1 MTDQPYSKKIPELAD
16 KWISGSIT
24 EPEKQELFAWYAR
37 FDDSEL
43 LLAPEYEPVIQALK
57 QEMLAVIRQRIAADT
72 SPPAKQEPRRMD
84 GMRTGGMRVGRIQWL
99 RVAAAAVLI
108 GAVATAT
115 MVIAAHRTQGPAT
128 AAQNQSQ
135 IPTAGD
141 IQPGGDKAVL
151 TLADG
156 STIAL
161 DSAHTGQL
169 AQQGSAQVLKLAGGR
184 LKYNASGE
192 NGTGNG
198 NRNGNGQKT
207 AVAYNVLSTPKGGQ
221 YRLTLPDGSQ
231 VWLNAASSIRY
242 PTAFT
247 GADREVEIT
256 GEAYFEVAKDPSM
269 PFRVKTVNHLGDAD
283 PMTIEVLGT
292 HFNVNAYSD
301 EDAVRTTLLEGSVKI
316 KKGDN
321 SGLLKPGQQAQ
332 LQPTGEIRWIPDA
345 DVEQAIAWKNGVF
358 EFDGIELAAIMRQ
371 ISRWYDVQVEY
382 EGKIPMEPFTGR
394 VSRNTTL
401 SGVLKILKLSG
412 IELTVSNNKII
423 VRS

>member
-1 MTDQPYSKKIPELAD
+1 MTDQPYSGKIPELAD
-16 KWISGSIT
+16 KWINGSIT

-43 LLAPEYEPVIQALK
+43 LLDPVYEPVIQALK
-57 QEMLAVIRQRIAADT
+57 QEMLAVVRQRIAADT
-72 SPPAKQEPRRMD
+72 SPPAKQEPPRA
-84 GMRTGGMRVGRIQWL
+84 GRIKWL

-108 GAVATAT
+108 GAVAAGTIT
-115 MVIAAHRTQGPAT
+115 MLAHKAQNPAT
-128 AAQNQSQ
+128 TAQTQT
-135 IPTAGD
+135 PAAGD
-141 IQPGGDKAVL
+141 IQPGSDKAVL

-156 STIAL
+156 SSIAL
-161 DSAHTGQL
+161 DSAHAGQL
-169 AQQGSAQVLKLAGGR
+169 TRQGSTQVLKLADGR
-184 LKYNASGE
+184 LKYKAAEG
-192 NGTGNG
+192 
-198 NRNGNGQKT
+198 
-207 AVAYNVLSTPKGGQ
+207 AVAVAASYNILATPKGGQ

-247 GADREVEIT
+247 GAEREVEIT
-256 GEAYFEVAKDPSM
+256 GEAYFEIAQNPSM
-269 PFRVKTVNHLGDAD
+269 PFKVRAVNRLGDAD
-283 PMTIEVLGT
+283 PMTIQVLGT

-316 KKGDN
+316 KKGHD

-345 DVEQAIAWKNGVF
+345 DVEQAVAWKNGVF

-382 EGKIPMEPFTGR
+382 EGTIPTEPFTGR

-412 IELTVSNNKII
+412 IELTVNNNKII

>member
-1 MTDQPYSKKIPELAD
+1 MTDQPYSRKVLELAD

-43 LLAPEYEPVIQALK
+43 LLAPEYEPVIRALK
-57 QEMLAVIRQRIAADT
+57 QEMLDVLHQRIAADT
-72 SPPAKQEPRRMD
+72 SPPAEQEPARA
-84 GMRTGGMRVGRIQWL
+84 GGIQWL

-108 GAVATAT
+108 GAVATTA
-115 MVIAAHRTQGPAT
+115 MVVVGHKTQSAAT
-128 AAQNQSQ
+128 AAKSQS
-135 IPTAGD
+135 PAVGD
-141 IQPGGDKAVL
+141 IQPGSNKAIL

-156 STIAL
+156 SNIAL
-161 DSAHTGQL
+161 DSAHTGSIT
-169 AQQGSAQVLKLAGGR
+169 QQGNTQVLKLADGR
-184 LKYNASGE
+184 LKYKALE
-192 NGTGNG
+192 GTGAI
-198 NRNGNGQKT
+198 

-247 GADREVEIT
+247 GSDREVEIT
-256 GEAYFEVAKDPSM
+256 GEAYLEIAKNPSM
-269 PFRVKTVNHLGDAD
+269 PFRVKTVNRLGDAD

-301 EDAVRTTLLEGSVKI
+301 EDAIRTTLLEGSVKI
-316 KKGDN
+316 KKGN
-321 SGLLKPGQQAQ
+321 SSGLLKPGQQAQ

-371 ISRWYDVQVEY
+371 ISRWYDVQIEY
-382 EGKIPMEPFTGR
+382 EGKIPTESFTGR

-401 SGVLKILKLSG
+401 SGVLKILKLSDV
-412 IELTVSNNKII
+412 ELTVSNNKII

>member
-1 MTDQPYSKKIPELAD
+1 MQP
-16 KWISGSIT
+16 
-24 EPEKQELFAWYAR
+24 
-37 FDDSEL
+37 
-43 LLAPEYEPVIQALK
+43 
-57 QEMLAVIRQRIAADT
+57 
-72 SPPAKQEPRRMD
+72 
-84 GMRTGGMRVGRIQWL
+84 
-99 RVAAAAVLI
+99 
-108 GAVATAT
+108 
-115 MVIAAHRTQGPAT
+115 PAT
-128 AAQNQSQ
+128 AAQDQSQ
-135 IPTAGD
+135 IPAAGD

-169 AQQGSAQVLKLAGGR
+169 AQQGNARVLKLAGGR
-184 LKYNASGE
+184 LKYNAPDE
-192 NGTGNG
+192 NANG
-198 NRNGNGQKT
+198 NGNGQHA
-207 AVAYNVLSTPKGGQ
+207 AVAYSVLSTPKGGQ

-256 GEAYFEVAKDPSM
+256 GEAYLEIAKDPSM

-301 EDAVRTTLLEGSVKI
+301 EDAIRTTLLEGSVKI
-316 KKGDN
+316 RKELQ

-371 ISRWYDVQVEY
+371 ISRWYDVPVEY
-382 EGKIPMEPFTGR
+382 EGTIPTEAFTGR

>member
-43 LLAPEYEPVIQALK
+43 LLEPKYEPVIQALK

-72 SPPAKQEPRRMD
+72 SPPAKQEPRRIV
-84 GMRTGGMRVGRIQWL
+84 GMRTGGMGVGRIQWL

-108 GAVATAT
+108 GAIATAT
-115 MVIAAHRTQGPAT
+115 VVILAQRTQTPAT
-128 AAQNQSQ
+128 AAQNQNQ
-135 IPTAGD
+135 IPAAGD
-141 IQPGGDKAVL
+141 IQPGSDKAVL

-156 STIAL
+156 SNIAL

-169 AQQGSAQVLKLAGGR
+169 AQQGSAQVLKLTGGR
-184 LKYNASGE
+184 LKYNAPEGAGSI
-192 NGTGNG
+192 
-198 NRNGNGQKT
+198 
-207 AVAYNVLSTPKGGQ
+207 AVIYNVLSTPKGGQ

-247 GADREVEIT
+247 GAEREVEIT
-256 GEAYFEVAKDPSM
+256 GEAYFEITQNPSM
-269 PFRVKTVNHLGDAD
+269 PFKVRTVNHLGDTD

-316 KKGDN
+316 KKGNN
-321 SGLLKPGQQAQ
+321 SGMLKPGQQAQ

-345 DVEQAIAWKNGVF
+345 DVEQAVAWKNGVF

-382 EGKIPMEPFTGR
+382 EGTIPTEPFTGR